1 MTILNGVPID
11 PQPSGRPPRDSKSP
25 ASPESQTVGTIAGF
39 VALVSGIV
47 FPPAG
52 IVIGWIALRQ
62 ARLGGYRNGLAK
74 AGLIIGIVLT
84 ALAIIAAVALIILVP
99 QWFQQI
105 AQLCEDHG
113 VVVEGPGYYECTL

>member
-1 MTILNGVPID
+1 M
-11 PQPSGRPPRDSKSP
+11 
-25 ASPESQTVGTIAGF
+25 GTIAGF
-39 VALVSGIV
+39 IALGSGIV

-52 IVIGWIALRQ
+52 IVIGAIALRQ

-84 ALAIIAAVALIILVP
+84 TIGMVALVALIVLVP

-105 AQLCEDHG
+105 GQLCEDHG

>member
-11 PQPSGRPPRDSKSP
+11 PQPSARPPRDSSS
-25 ASPESQTVGTIAGF
+25 SPESRTVGTIAGF
-39 VALVSGIV
+39 IALGSGIV

-52 IVIGWIALRQ
+52 IVIGAIALRQ

-84 ALAIIAAVALIILVP
+84 TIGMVALVALIVLVP